1 MIDLTRRS
9 LPNTVTVNG
18 RDYSIYTDYR
28 LWMRFE
34 ISIQE
39 SADRGEIPIGYL
51 FVNDKPRYCNIR
63 DLLAFSR
70 PERVLP
76 KAVRGTSSNAILFD
90 FRIDSDLIYAAFMQ
104 QYGIDLIDIDNLH
117 WHKFLAL
124 FYGLKNTKLDEIMG
138 YRCYEKQTDKGID
151 PYEELREA
159 WSIDPKLTEA
169 EQAELD
175 AFNAAFTTS

>member
-1 MIDLTRRS
+1 
-9 LPNTVTVNG
+9 
-18 RDYSIYTDYR
+18 
-28 LWMRFE
+28 
-34 ISIQE
+34 
-39 SADRGEIPIGYL
+39 
-51 FVNDKPRYCNIR
+51 
-63 DLLAFSR
+63 
-70 PERVLP
+70 
-76 KAVRGTSSNAILFD
+76 
-90 FRIDSDLIYAAFMQ
+90 MQ